1 MLRRLALV
9 VVIASLSACP
19 RDLGLPGP
27 PAPGT
32 IQGRVVYA
40 VPEVAEKKA
49 AAGASVTVLGT
60 SLGAMAGPDGRFVVE
75 GITTDHGS
83 LLVQADLNG
92 DGTPDRQI
100 LMSFTDIHAGL
111 GRNVALGDV
120 SIVENGSIHGR
131 VLRADVLSTTEGQR
145 GTVVF
150 VPQGPYTAYTGD
162 DGSFRLPD
170 LPAGTLSLTFFRD
183 GYDPQGINGV
193 ALRPGED
200 FQVGEVALRPSTAAP
215 QPGAVSGQLS
225 FSPPVADA
233 SAATVQAF
241 PLAGNPPAARA
252 SAAGAFSLTAPPP
265 APDRV

>member
-92 DGTPDRQI
+92 YG
-100 LMSFTDIHAGL
+100 
-111 GRNVALGDV
+111 
-120 SIVENGSIHGR
+120 
-131 VLRADVLSTTEGQR
+131 
-145 GTVVF
+145 
-150 VPQGPYTAYTGD
+150 
-162 DGSFRLPD
+162 
-170 LPAGTLSLTFFRD
+170 
-183 GYDPQGINGV
+183 PQGINGV

-200 FQVGEVALRPSTAAP
+200 FQLGEVTLRASTAAP
-215 QPGAVSGQLS
+215 QPGAVSGHLS
-225 FSPPVADA
+225 LSPPAADA

-241 PLAGNPPAARA
+241 PLAGNPLAARV
-252 SAAGAFSLTAPPP
+252 SAGGAFSLTAVSPGLYRVEAAFTGYTRAVAANVFVGAGQQVALAISLAKDGVTVSPP
-265 APDRV
+265 